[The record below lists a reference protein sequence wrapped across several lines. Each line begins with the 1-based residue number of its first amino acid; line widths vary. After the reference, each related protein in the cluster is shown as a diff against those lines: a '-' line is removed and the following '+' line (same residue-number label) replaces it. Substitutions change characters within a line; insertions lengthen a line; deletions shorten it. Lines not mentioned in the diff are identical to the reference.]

1 MKRIHYLTAFILAF
15 ALGLG
20 GLIAF
25 GRSAEIPVRITSEND
40 PGRLT
45 AVTDKETV
53 DFDTQR
59 QVFFALVSVIENHR
73 RMIERGEVEPSQI
86 HIQVGPLIDFL
97 HASLQDS
104 RTGPGRHQNN
114 RYSS

>member
-40 PGRLT
+40 PGRLN
-45 AVTDKETV
+45 AVTDKEDSPIEILGLEADGDTV
-53 DFDTQR
+53 TVSVRPRHTGDRFYRYTQR
-59 QVFFALVSVIENHR
+59 RGRSHR
-73 RMIERGEVEPSQI
+73 
-86 HIQVGPLIDFL
+86 L
-97 HASLQDS
+97 
-104 RTGPGRHQNN
+104 
-114 RYSS
+114 